1 MSIKKK
7 SDLSTELFLA
17 FGMGF
22 RFLCQV
28 YLEVPSEKFVEE
40 MIKNNLFFEWPVAED
55 QKSISKGLKI
65 LQDFCSQYQS
75 VKIESLQRDYTQL
88 FIGLEK
94 ILAPPYASVYL
105 SENHLLYEQP
115 VLDVRQFYKKFGL
128 SVNPMN
134 KVPDDHIGFELYCL
148 SFLLENAVQ
157 AAEQNDM
164 RKFDGYQ
171 AALREFL
178 SNHLNTWLP
187 SFLPLVEEKAET
199 AYYRGV
205 ALLTFGFV
213 ESLSH
218 SLDIE

>member
-1 MSIKKK
+1 LPIKKK
-7 SDLSTELFLA
+7 SDLSADYCSA
-17 FGMGF
+17 FSIGF

-28 YLEVPSEKFVEE
+28 YLNVPNETFIQE
-40 MIKNNLFFEWPVAED
+40 IFRNNLFFEWPVAEN
-55 QKSISKGLKI
+55 QEIVSRGLKI
-65 LQDFCSQYQS
+65 LQDYSARWQP
-75 VKIESLQRDYTQL
+75 SLMEALKRDYTRL

-94 ILAPPYASVYL
+94 TLAPPYASVYL
-105 SENHLLYEQP
+105 SEDHLLYGSS

-134 KVPDDHIGFELYCL
+134 RVPDDHIGFELYCL
-148 SFLLENAVQ
+148 SFLLENA
-157 AAEQNDM
+157 A
-164 RKFDGYQ
+164 Q

-187 SFLPLVEEKAET
+187 SFLRLVEEKAET

-205 ALLTFGFV
+205 ALLTLGFV
-213 ESLSH
+213 ESLMN